1 MTVFAK
7 KDEKKPQFVKYNK
20 IKDEWIFAL
29 FDYLGQITYKGCF
42 SLNRARV
49 GLFLTKLVA
58 SVFDLANYNASI
70 LLNVTSVKNA
80 SVKTKKTQ
88 TFICFK

>member
-1 MTVFAK
+1 MTDFAK
-7 KDEKKPQFVKYNK
+7 KDEKKKTQFVKYNK

-58 SVFDLANYNASI
+58 SVFDLANYNAFI

-80 SVKTKKTQ
+80 SVKT
-88 TFICFK
+88 

>member
-1 MTVFAK
+1 MTDFAK
-7 KDEKKPQFVKYNK
+7 KDEKKPQFVKNNK

-29 FDYLGQITYKGCF
+29 FDYLGEIIKGCF

-58 SVFDLANYNASI
+58 SVFDLANYNAFI
-70 LLNVTSVKNA
+70 LLKSVKNA

>member
-1 MTVFAK
+1 MK
-7 KDEKKPQFVKYNK
+7 KNLSSLKNNK

-29 FDYLGQITYKGCF
+29 FDYLGEITKGCF

-49 GLFLTKLVA
+49 GLFLTKLVV
-58 SVFDLANYNASI
+58 SVFDLANYNAFI

-80 SVKTKKTQ
+80 SVKT
-88 TFICFK
+88 

>member
-1 MTVFAK
+1 MTDFAK
-7 KDEKKPQFVKYNK
+7 KDEKKKTQFVKNNK

-29 FDYLGQITYKGCF
+29 FDYLRQITKGCF

-49 GLFLTKLVA
+49 GLFLTKLVV
-58 SVFDLANYNASI
+58 SVFDLANYNAFI

-80 SVKTKKTQ
+80 SVKT
-88 TFICFK
+88 

>member
-1 MTVFAK
+1 MTDFAK
-7 KDEKKPQFVKYNK
+7 KDEKKPHFVKNDK

-29 FDYLGQITYKGCF
+29 FDYLGEIIKGCF

-58 SVFDLANYNASI
+58 SVFDLANYNAFI

>member
-1 MTVFAK
+1 MTDFAK
-7 KDEKKPQFVKYNK
+7 KDEKKKTQFVNYNK

-29 FDYLGQITYKGCF
+29 FDYLGEIIKGCF

-58 SVFDLANYNASI
+58 SVFDLANYNAFI

-80 SVKTKKTQ
+80 SVKT
-88 TFICFK
+88 